1 MKVPDEDQPIK
12 APGGDDDGRQIDF
25 SALDPARDATRW
37 NAMVQR
43 TAAASLERPSAM
55 NELWTS
61 LPKWRPAL
69 FALAALAVVTWLPW
83 LLREEVRLESTA
95 AEPALAL
102 VHFDERHD
110 VTAMLESADGY

>member
-1 MKVPDEDQPIK
+1 MKVPDEDQPI
-12 APGGDDDGRQIDF
+12 DF
-25 SALDPARDATRW
+25 SALDPARNSKRW
-37 NAMVQR
+37 DAMVQR

-55 NELWTS
+55 SELWTA

-83 LLREEVRLESTA
+83 LLREEVTSTA

-110 VTAMLESADGY
+110 LTAMLESADGY